1 MTATA
6 KIVAGADEITPQW
19 LSAALSTPV
28 HEVIATPVGTGQM
41 GSVFRLEIS
50 GEGAPRR
57 LIAKLPAADPAARAM
72 VAGAYRQEI
81 RFYREIAPTVS
92 VRVPACHYAE
102 FDGDGAEFTLLL
114 DDLTPAR
121 QGDQVTGCTVAQA
134 RAAVGNLAGLHGPRW
149 CDPGLPAIEG
159 LTFNG
164 DAEAHALAELYGPAT
179 EIFIDRLGER
189 LSPADHETLR
199 ACVPGIAD
207 WLLAAPERFAPVHG
221 DYRLDNLMFS
231 GDSDEIESGGIEV
244 WAVDWQTL
252 GLGLP
257 ARDLSYFVAT
267 ALEPEIRRAHEDS
280 IIETYWRALCSYG
293 VTDYTLGQ
301 CRQDYGFALV
311 QGPLV
316 AVFGAAY
323 GAATPR
329 GDDMFAAMAR
339 RSCAAIRDWD
349 ALERKPA

>member
-6 KIVAGADEITPQW
+6 KIVVGADEITPRW
-19 LSAALSTPV
+19 LSAALSAPV
-28 HEVIATPVGTGQM
+28 REVVATPVGTGQM

-50 GEGAPRR
+50 GDGAPRR
-57 LIAKLPAADPAARAM
+57 LIAKLPATDPAARAM

-81 RFYREIAPTVS
+81 RFYREIAPTVA
-92 VRVPACHYAE
+92 VRAPACHYAE

-114 DDLTPAR
+114 DDLAPAR
-121 QGDQVTGCTVAQA
+121 QGDQLVGCTVAQA
-134 RAAVGNLAGLHGPRW
+134 SAAVRNLAGLHGPRW
-149 CDPGLPAIEG
+149 CDPGLSAIDG
-159 LTFNG
+159 LTVNG
-164 DAEAHALAELYGPAT
+164 EPEAQALAELYGPAT

-199 ACVPGIAD
+199 ACVPGIAE

-231 GDSDEIESGGIEV
+231 GDRGDIEV

-267 ALEPEIRRAHEDS
+267 GLEPDLRRAHEDALVE
-280 IIETYWRALCSYG
+280 IYWRALCSYG
-293 VTDYTLGQ
+293 VTDYTLEQ
-301 CRQDYGFALV
+301 CRQDYRFALV

-329 GDDMFAAMAR
+329 GDEMFAAMAR
-339 RSCAAIRDWD
+339 RSCAAIRDWN
-349 ALERKPA
+349 ALERKPG